1 LADMKVNPANET
13 KTCTSTI
20 NEETTVYLDSES
32 GRNYSY
38 NNVTGETIW
47 LPVTDKETTIY
58 LDSET
63 G

>member
-1 LADMKVNPANET
+1 MASLAVGDL
-13 KTCTSTI
+13 TI